1 MNKII
6 HDWRGWKDFWGNGG
20 IVFAIYAIAIPGVFI
35 LFAIAA
41 IRANLP

>member
-6 HDWRGWKDFWGNGG
+6 HDWQGWKWFWGNGG
-20 IVFAIYAIAIPGVFI
+20 IVFTIYAVSILGFFIPIAIEM
-35 LFAIAA
+35 